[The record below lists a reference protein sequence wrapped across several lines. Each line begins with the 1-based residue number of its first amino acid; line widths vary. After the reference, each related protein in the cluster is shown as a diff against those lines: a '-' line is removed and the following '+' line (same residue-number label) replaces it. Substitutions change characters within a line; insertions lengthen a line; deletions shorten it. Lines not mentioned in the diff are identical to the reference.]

1 MLIRTDPFS
10 DLQRLTRE
18 FAQQATPRTLAMD
31 AYRDGDVVVVEF
43 DAPGVDPERIEVTV
57 ERDVLTVAA
66 DRPGPQGRQMLA
78 HERPT
83 GRFTRQ
89 VALGESLEFDQLD
102 ANMRNGVLR
111 ITIPVSDRV
120 KPRRV
125 QVSGGDNPA
134 IDVGSKPQNGGS

>member
-1 MLIRTDPFS
+1 MLIRTDPFA

-18 FAQQATPRTLAMD
+18 LAEQATPRALAMD
-31 AYRDGDVVVVEF
+31 AYRDGDAVVVEF
-43 DAPGVDPERIEVTV
+43 DAPGVEPDRIEVTV
-57 ERDVLTVAA
+57 ERDVLTVTAERA
-66 DRPGPQGRQMLA
+66 GPQGRQMLA
-78 HERPT
+78 HERPA

-111 ITIPVSDRV
+111 ITIPVSDKV

-125 QVSGGDNPA
+125 QVSGGDQTLEVA
-134 IDVGSKPQNGGS
+134 SKSPNGGS